1 MLDVVALCESRQEV
15 GGQEP
20 PAQKA
25 WEVSDYYSTI
35 YFIPSGLTQLK
46 WGNRIKLCWVS
57 QNQPNLQLMHY
68 FKRVSPVGWAQDLV
82 TGDRHL
88 LSLGHYQGILI
99 VKARDFLAIASG

>member
-46 WGNRIKLCWVS
+46 
-57 QNQPNLQLMHY
+57 
-68 FKRVSPVGWAQDLV
+68 
-82 TGDRHL
+82 
-88 LSLGHYQGILI
+88 
-99 VKARDFLAIASG
+99 